1 MSKATP
7 SKLDQHAERL
17 IEWFTDNKTLAFARD
32 ELDKVGLQVSLSQL
46 SRWWARWQERQEREK
61 TDDLMNDW
69 AEAMEAELKKFNPNA
84 DTDQIRQF
92 AIAHLIKKGLA
103 TSQDKLA
110 LAAIDRQQT
119 EISGRTRAEQK
130 DRELKIAQTRL
141 LMESDDFLAK
151 VLAKAEEMSQSGLSN
166 AEKIASLR
174 QIYFADVEALQRSG
188 SVQLPS

>member
-17 IEWFTDNKTLAFARD
+17 VEWFTDKRTLAFARD
-32 ELDKVGLQVSLSQL
+32 QLAADGLQVSLSQL
-46 SRWWARWQERQEREK
+46 SRWWARWQQRQEHEK

-69 AEAMEAELKKFNPNA
+69 AEAMEPELKKFNPQA

-92 AIAHLIKKGLA
+92 AITHLIKKGLA

-119 EISGRTRAEQK
+119 EISGRTRAEIERAKLEQGARRIHLLEQK
-130 DRELKIAQTRL
+130 AANALALIEQAKTGGGLTPETLEKIERELKL
-141 LMESDDFLAK
+141 L
-151 VLAKAEEMSQSGLSN
+151 
-166 AEKIASLR
+166 
-174 QIYFADVEALQRSG
+174 
-188 SVQLPS
+188 